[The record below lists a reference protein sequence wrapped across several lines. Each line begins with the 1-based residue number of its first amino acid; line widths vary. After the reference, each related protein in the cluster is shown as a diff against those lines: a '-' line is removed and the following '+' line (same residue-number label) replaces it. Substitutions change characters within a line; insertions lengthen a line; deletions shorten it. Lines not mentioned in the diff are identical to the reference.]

1 MEIIWENM
9 SVPLEPNAVE
19 VIVKSEYHAQRQR
32 AEKGGILEREA
43 VKEDQIADL
52 GI

>member
-1 MEIIWENM
+1 M
-9 SVPLEPNAVE
+9 PLEPSAAE
-19 VIVKSEYHAQRQR
+19 VKVKSEYHAQRQR
-32 AEKGGILEREA
+32 AEKGGILEKEA